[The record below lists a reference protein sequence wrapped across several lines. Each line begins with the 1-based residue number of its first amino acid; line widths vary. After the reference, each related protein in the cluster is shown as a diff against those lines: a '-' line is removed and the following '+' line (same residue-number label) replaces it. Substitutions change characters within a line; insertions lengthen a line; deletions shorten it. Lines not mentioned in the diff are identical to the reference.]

1 MKNYPKPLTKQI
13 NSRIIR
19 KKIIQE
25 SILLSIHPIHNKK
38 THELS
43 LSYIHINRGQIFYS
57 SDPQE
62 GGEGGGELLYFH
74 ADVSSRKFHHF
85 VVESY

>member
-1 MKNYPKPLTKQI
+1 MKIHQKPSQKLR
-13 NSRIIR
+13 NSRIIK
-19 KKIIQE
+19 KKIIRE
-25 SILLSIHPIHNKK
+25 FCLPIVHSIHNKK

-43 LSYIHINRGQIFYS
+43 LSYIHIKRGQIFYTAILKK
-57 SDPQE
+57 

-74 ADVSSRKFHHF
+74 ADISSRKFHHF